1 MVLGVCAAAH
11 FVSYLVFARGRRN
24 SQCVQLGQ
32 CLRLQ
37 ARAERLLSY
46 PLLGIVNL
54 VQDILAKNRW
64 LGRFE
69 FIRIQLPLDGNRNTM
84 LLSCQVYR
92 ENTVNL

>member
-1 MVLGVCAAAH
+1 MVLGIGATAH
-11 FVSYLVFARGRRN
+11 FISSLVFARGRRN

-37 ARAERLLSY
+37 ARVERLLGY

-64 LGRFE
+64 LGRPE
-69 FIRIQLPLDGNRNTM
+69 FIRVQLTLDGN
-84 LLSCQVYR
+84 
-92 ENTVNL
+92 